1 MKKRTKKTFVAILI
15 LTMLFSWVME
25 KMDAIATYV
34 SDCWDGEWMWD
45 LDETGP
51 NSNLPDNTVL
61 HMDRILEGDIMF
73 HGNSKEEFLKC
84 WTNDGVAQ
92 EEFRKVRW
100 DWALSHD
107 IYNSLYANLDG
118 YCGGIKHYT
127 TGITDYKWMRDNGW
141 IMNPETSYYY
151 GISHPSDLTLKSGQ
165 KRRCKSRTLLS
176 FMTS

>member
-73 HGNSKEEFLKC
+73 HGNSKEEF
-84 WTNDGVAQ
+84 
-92 EEFRKVRW
+92 
-100 DWALSHD
+100 
-107 IYNSLYANLDG
+107 
-118 YCGGIKHYT
+118 
-127 TGITDYKWMRDNGW
+127 
-141 IMNPETSYYY
+141 Y
-151 GISHPSDLTLKSGQ
+151 GILKKNMQPVYESA
-165 KRRCKSRTLLS
+165 KRQGYEVWNMRK
-176 FMTS
+176 